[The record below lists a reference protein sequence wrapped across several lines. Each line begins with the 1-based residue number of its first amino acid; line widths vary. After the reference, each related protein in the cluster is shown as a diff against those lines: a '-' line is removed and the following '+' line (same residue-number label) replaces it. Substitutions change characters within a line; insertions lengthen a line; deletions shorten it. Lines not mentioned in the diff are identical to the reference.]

1 MDENEDI
8 KEKDGFGLDK
18 GRRLTERQER
28 KAEESGPESLDPS
41 FPYRVI
47 SIDPNLYRRLA
58 GS

>member
-1 MDENEDI
+1 MDEDENGE
-8 KEKDGFGLDK
+8 EKDGFGLDK
-18 GRRLTERQER
+18 DRRAVERRER
-28 KAEESGPESLDPS
+28 REEEDVPESLDPA